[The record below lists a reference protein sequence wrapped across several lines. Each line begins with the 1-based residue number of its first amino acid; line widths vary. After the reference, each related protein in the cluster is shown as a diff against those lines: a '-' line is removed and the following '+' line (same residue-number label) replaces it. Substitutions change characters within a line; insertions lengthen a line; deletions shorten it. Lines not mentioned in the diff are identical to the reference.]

1 MIRRAKAALSRWGAH
16 HQRRRPWSA
25 VARRRPPRVAW
36 CLVDSVPPTTT
47 TPGSRGFDPLLG
59 FDPATIGQ
67 LTGFYR
73 DRLTMSL
80 TQIKGARPGTARGDA
95 VLEAAVRLVEELL
108 SQISISLNSQF
119 SQLRQELRLKDIS
132 VTALE
137 KQVSACNVQ
146 ILEFNR
152 TKKPGF
158 IRATLKGLG
167 AVALAIGASV
177 AGQATTHALDSN
189 SPALSMEVA
198 GPGNLRELALACEV
212 LDSVIEELGGY
223 SAGSSQDQTELDLSN
238 AGGTTASDGEHDE
251 WPNDLDWFDI
261 QDAEG
266 GYELGGDI
274 SGVEGA
280 VWRAKGFTPTDATE
294 WHMAGMDPES
304 AAEWAGAGFEAFEAD
319 AWRLQAF
326 DPATA
331 AGWHAAELSPGAARD
346 FGLAGFTPDEAR
358 EWYVAEIDP
367 FDAKN
372 WQDKGF
378 DADDAAY
385 YESREL
391 SPEDAAKLQD
401 GDID

>member
-1 MIRRAKAALSRWGAH
+1 
-16 HQRRRPWSA
+16 
-25 VARRRPPRVAW
+25 
-36 CLVDSVPPTTT
+36 
-47 TPGSRGFDPLLG
+47 
-59 FDPATIGQ
+59 
-67 LTGFYR
+67 
-73 DRLTMSL
+73 MSL

-401 GDID
+401 GDIDEDE